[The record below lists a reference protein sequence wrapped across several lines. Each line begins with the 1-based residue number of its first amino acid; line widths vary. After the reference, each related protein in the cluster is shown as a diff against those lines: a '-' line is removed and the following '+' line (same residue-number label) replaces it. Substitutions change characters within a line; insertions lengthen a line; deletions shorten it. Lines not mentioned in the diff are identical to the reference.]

1 MEKETSQETG
11 VRLIPELSAAALK
24 AGDDKKELA
33 LWYELRAIN
42 ANGSSRLVPAQVSQP
57 RAAMGKNSHR
67 GPGSFFGRGD
77 TMDSQ
82 KAKVAETMA
91 HHKVSS
97 TYNVIFIKKEDTE
110 PYAVPLASKTLSKA
124 DYCRHYDDI
133 RELLKGPL
141 SLSNFERDVA
151 FQLIRFGVYYGR
163 VYPKASTLAD
173 QCQVSKRAVWRAI
186 ARLRG
191 LGVIKS
197 YPVFINGYQT
207 SSWYRMDKLFLMMAQ
222 FIAERGRELNRQ
234 AIAILRSFNNFWHQI
249 WHAEVDLV
257 DEQAPVKLKL
267 PLTKG

>member
-1 MEKETSQETG
+1 MTTPNFTTTTKALQRISEIFGQPVIPLCTPDKNGGCRSQG
-11 VRLIPELSAAALK
+11 
-24 AGDDKKELA
+24 
-33 LWYELRAIN
+33 W
-42 ANGSSRLVPAQVSQP
+42 SSRFSATGSD
-57 RAAMGKNSHR
+57 GENSHR
-67 GPGSFFGRGD
+67 GTGGFFGGGD

-82 KAKVAETMA
+82 KAKVLETMA

-97 TYNVIFIKKEDTE
+97 TYNDLIIYIKKGGRE
-110 PYAVPLASKTLSKA
+110 PYAVPLASKVLSKA
-124 DYCRHYDDI
+124 DYCRHFNDI

-141 SLSNFERDVA
+141 GLSNFERDVA

-173 QCQVSKRAVWRAI
+173 QCQVSKRTVWRAI
-186 ARLRG
+186 AKLRG

-207 SSWYRMDKLFLMMAQ
+207 SSWYRLDKLFLMMAQ